1 MKKLVLFI
9 VCIVLFSSLNA
20 KTWVREYTYN
30 TSDADSKLTARAIA
44 LEQVKRL
51 LLEELGV
58 YVHSALQNEE
68 IETSGEVKELTAKQ
82 IEIISAGITE
92 TNILKENWYG
102 ETYYIKA
109 EITADEND
117 IINRLDKIIE
127 DKEKTEQIEDSR
139 KRTEETFAE
148 IERLKT
154 ELTQTQNVNEKL
166 KIQNKY
172 NQSSSQLS
180 AEDWFQKGVN
190 AAEMGEYDNVILY
203 NQKAIEINP
212 DCAEAYVNMGNAYN
226 EIDNYDKAIECYN
239 NAIEID
245 PDYKIPFNNLGSA
258 YNKKGNYDKA
268 IEYLQKAIEIN
279 PYDAEAYFNMGTS
292 YRKKGKYD
300 KVIEYNPDDGETYIN
315 FGGAYFKQSNYK
327 KIIEC
332 CEKVIVLNPN
342 NADAYINL
350 GIAYDTIGNNKKSI
364 EYYIKAARLGHKYSQ
379 DWLRKNGISW

>member
-1 MKKLVLFI
+1 MKKLIIILILFATVL
-9 VCIVLFSSLNA
+9 LNA

-30 TSDADSKLTARAIA
+30 TNDADSKITSRAIA

-51 LLEELGV
+51 LHEELGV
-58 YVHSALQNEE
+58 YVHSTLQSEE
-68 IETSGEVKELTAKQ
+68 IETSGELKELTAKQ
-82 IEIISAGITE
+82 IEIISVGVTE
-92 TNILKENWYG
+92 TKILEENWYG

-109 EITADEND
+109 EITADKND
-117 IINRLDKIIE
+117 IINRLNKIMK

-139 KRTEETFAE
+139 KRTEEIFAE

-154 ELTQTQNVNEKL
+154 ELAQTQNVNEKL

-172 NQSSSQLS
+172 NKSSSRLS
-180 AEDWFQKGVN
+180 AEDWFQKGYN
-190 AAEMGEYDNVILY
+190 AAEMGEYNNVILY

-226 EIDNYDKAIECYN
+226 KIDNYEKAIECYQK
-239 NAIEID
+239 AIEID
-245 PDYKIPFNNLGSA
+245 PDYEIPFNNLGCA

-268 IEYLQKAIEIN
+268 IECLEKAIEIN

-292 YRKKGKYD
+292 YRHKGKYD
-300 KVIEYNPDDGETYIN
+300 KVVEYNPDDAEAYIN

-379 DWLRKNGISW
+379 DWLRENGISW